1 MMKKDLPHGVSLHF
15 HQPERSGAQTPPTG
29 LEKSL
34 IRLALRMMGNPAIN
48 VTLWDDELL
57 YPERK
62 GPGLVIKKRPE
73 LWRMLTQ
80 PTLYFGDS
88 YCLGHIEVEGGLL
101 SLLEQIYAALDRRQ
115 KESAQLANIAN
126 LFYHLR
132 GNPIERAKDNIHHH
146 YDIGN
151 DFYRL
156 WLDEEMAYTCAYF
169 APGVTT
175 LEAAQLAKME
185 HVCRKLRLKPGETVI
200 EAGCGWGSLARYM
213 ALNYGVKVRA
223 YNISHEQ
230 IVFAQERAEAEGFND
245 RVEYIEDDYRNISGN
260 CDAFVS
266 VGMLEHVGVKHY
278 SELGAIIDRTLSA
291 GGRGL
296 IHSISQNQPIPINAW
311 VRRRIFPGGYTPTL
325 RQMMNI
331 LEPYDFSVLDVEN
344 LRLHYAQTLKHW
356 LERFDNHQDEVRS
369 MYDENFIRAWRLYLC
384 GSMANFTGGYL
395 QLFQVLFSRP
405 QNNALPITRD
415 DLYH

>member
-1 MMKKDLPHGVSLHF
+1 MKKDLPHEASLHF
-15 HQPERSGAQTPPTG
+15 HQPGRSRAQTPPTG

-34 IRLALRMMGNPAIN
+34 VRLALRMMGNPAIN
-48 VTLWDDELL
+48 VTLWDDEMLH
-57 YPERK
+57 PVCK

-73 LWRMLTQ
+73 LWRMLTT
-80 PTLYFGDS
+80 PTLYFGDD
-88 YCLGHIEVEGGLL
+88 YCLGRIEVEGGLL
-101 SLLEQIYAALDRRQ
+101 CLLEQIYAALDRRQ
-115 KESAQLANIAN
+115 KESAQLANIAS

-169 APGVTT
+169 APGATT

-230 IVFAQERAEAEGFND
+230 IVFAKERANAEGFND

-278 SELGAIIDRTLSA
+278 RELGAIIDRSLSA

-325 RQMMNI
+325 RQMMDI

-356 LERFDNHQDEVRS
+356 LDRFDNHQDEVRA
-369 MYDENFIRAWRLYLC
+369 MYDDNFIRAWRLYLC
-384 GSMANFTGGYL
+384 GSMANFAGGYL

-405 QNNALPITRD
+405 QNNTLPMTRD